1 MKKVLLVTEEERNLN
16 RKKRIFI
23 KNRPY
28 RMKITPLGLGDFK
41 KDDESITYRRGNK
54 VWYKAHPE
62 AKLELLYFNGLAIW
76 NYNEFLIDVDYE
88 GKPCRIFF
96 NPISGKFLAN
106 EIVYDEEGRVLLKNP
121 TYDKDKVEKMLEIFF
136 DEKTPN
142 NQVKITAAIFK
153 RKFDKRLKGLLK
165 ESEMKP
171 EIKPIIKKGWR
182 EQYLRDATYWAIVNH
197 KSKGNRTEPF
207 SQVIERA
214 YLHCKELTTSKGAF
228 KGAIYKLR
236 KEVRNAWTIELNSSG
251 IKVDST
257 EREDTLG
264 NKNIN
269 SAYRKFIKK
278 YLKASRNISKVKA

>member
-106 EIVYDEEGRVLLKNP
+106 EIVSHNYDGKGMVLLKNP
-121 TYDKDKVEKMLEIFF
+121 SNKVILPKILKILF
-136 DEKTPN
+136 DEGKENEWLDTLREARS
-142 NQVKITAAIFK
+142 QALKEKHKIK
-153 RKFDKRLKGLLK
+153 RKKSLKPRGRPQKENIKKAVIWCLNALDNKVYKNRKEAIK
-165 ESEMKP
+165 ESYNEFGEKDVPLKSFTRTVGEKINIITNSYNKKP
-171 EIKPIIKKGWR
+171 LNFRRKNPRTVFAENFCFAQTRLNPSLKQKK
-182 EQYLRDATYWAIVNH
+182 
-197 KSKGNRTEPF
+197 
-207 SQVIERA
+207 
-214 YLHCKELTTSKGAF
+214 
-228 KGAIYKLR
+228 
-236 KEVRNAWTIELNSSG
+236 
-251 IKVDST
+251 
-257 EREDTLG
+257 
-264 NKNIN
+264 
-269 SAYRKFIKK
+269 
-278 YLKASRNISKVKA
+278 